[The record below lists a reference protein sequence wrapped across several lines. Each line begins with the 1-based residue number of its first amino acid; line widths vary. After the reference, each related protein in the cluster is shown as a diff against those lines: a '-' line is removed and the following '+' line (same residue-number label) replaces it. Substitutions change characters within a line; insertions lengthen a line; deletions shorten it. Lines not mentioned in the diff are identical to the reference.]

1 MIWAGVLLA
10 TTPCQAPLEAIA
22 PQLLQDLPAYANR
35 SVALL
40 PNQQSL
46 GSVLTAGQLD
56 LTPLSLP
63 LGSPPPQGTQQ
74 LFFTTLERSF
84 LGQHSNL
91 SQGFHWLFVT
101 PSDRGWQFV
110 SLYSQWG
117 PYPLADR
124 PTTPPQESSG
134 GRIGQAVQTWL
145 RDCRANFLSAGSF

>member
-35 SVALL
+35 TVALS
-40 PNQQSL
+40 PGQQPL
-46 GSVLTAGQLD
+46 GSVLTAGQLNFE
-56 LTPLSLP
+56 PLPLP
-63 LGSPPPQGTQQ
+63 LGSLPDRSTQQ

-91 SQGFHWLFVT
+91 S
-101 PSDRGWQFV
+101 RV
-110 SLYSQWG
+110 SLAVFDTQRSRLAICQPLLPVG

>member
-1 MIWAGVLLA
+1 MIEAAIAMVA
-10 TTPCQAPLEAIA
+10 APCQAPLTAIA
-22 PQLLQDLPAYANR
+22 PQLLKDLPAYANR

-40 PNQQSL
+40 PDQQPL

-63 LGSPPPQGTQQ
+63 LGSPPPQGAQQ
-74 LFFTTLERSF
+74 LFFTTLGRSF
-84 LGQHSNL
+84 IGQQSSL
-91 SQGFHWLFVT
+91 SQGFHWLFLA

-145 RDCRANFLSAGSF
+145 RDCRANFLSSGPF